1 MDDND
6 NKKAANPPEPAG
18 QPQGPAQPRVVLAQR
33 SRFSWIWILPIAA
46 ALVGAS
52 LVVRNWV
59 LTGPRITIS
68 FDSADGLVVDQ
79 TKLRYREVNV
89 GTISDIQVAP
99 DRRRVIVTAQ
109 LEREGSEFITQKGSR
124 FWVVRPR
131 LGLNGVSGLGTLL
144 SGVYI
149 GVDAPHTLE
158 KGESAF
164 DFTGLES
171 PPEVISG
178 RPGKRFVLTASAL
191 GSLDLGSP
199 LYYKGI
205 QVGQVISYELND
217 AGDGVRV
224 QVFVDAPN
232 DQFVTQGSRFWNVSG
247 VNMSLDSNGFNVR
260 THSLVSALAGGL
272 AFEQMP
278 GEPAVPAKSNAEY
291 ELFSTKE
298 QAMAE
303 PDGPAVDLNFHFHQ
317 SIKGLKVG
325 SKVEFRGLEL
335 GQVDDIDLEYDFE
348 RKRFFAL
355 VKASIYPQRFGRI
368 YEQVAASAVKGE
380 DPVRSLF
387 RPMVE
392 RGLRAQMRP
401 ASLIT
406 GQQYIALE
414 FFDKAAKVDFNPD
427 AHPLVVP
434 VIAGD
439 FDRLQ
444 EQVSDIVTKISA
456 VPFDQI
462 GKDLQ
467 GGLTDLGKVLKQF
480 EKNTVP
486 QLNGTLKAMD
496 QAVQKLSAMLE
507 SDSPLNSS
515 VDQTLRELNRSLR
528 SLRDLTDT
536 LQSQPS
542 SLLRGRSPDV
552 LPEPKP

>member
-1 MDDND
+1 MDDTNTT
-6 NKKAANPPEPAG
+6 NAGEPPPAG
-18 QPQGPAQPRVVLAQR
+18 RPKEPAQPRVIQAQR

-109 LEREGSEFITQKGSR
+109 LERDGSEFITQKDAR

-131 LGLNGVSGLGTLL
+131 LGLSGVSGLGTLL

-149 GVDAPHTLE
+149 GVDAPQSLE
-158 KGESAF
+158 KSESVF

-178 RPGKRFVLTASAL
+178 RPGKRFVLTAPAL

-205 QVGQVISYELND
+205 QVGQLISYELD
-217 AGDGVRV
+217 PQGHGVRV
-224 QVFVDAPN
+224 QVFVDSPN
-232 DQFVTQGSRFWNVSG
+232 DQFVTLGSRFWNVSG
-247 VNMSLDSNGFNVR
+247 VNMTLDSNGFNVR

-272 AFEQMP
+272 AFEQME
-278 GEPAVPAKSNAEY
+278 GESTEQAKANEEY

-303 PDGPAVDLNFHFHQ
+303 PDGPAVELNFHFHQ
-317 SIKGLKVG
+317 SIKGLTVG

-335 GQVDDIDLEYDFE
+335 GQVYDVDLEYDFE
-348 RKRFFAL
+348 GKRFYAL
-355 VKASIYPQRFGRI
+355 VKARIYPQRFGRI
-368 YEQVAASAVKGE
+368 YEQIESSALKGD

-387 RPMVE
+387 GPMVD

-414 FFDKAAKVDFNPD
+414 FFDKTPKVDFD
-427 AHPLVVP
+427 AKAQPMVIP

-444 EQVSDIVTKISA
+444 EQVSDIVTKIAA

-467 GGLTDLGKVLKQF
+467 RGLSDLSKVLKQMD
-480 EKNTVP
+480 KATVP
-486 QLNGTLKAMD
+486 QLNGTLKSID
-496 QAVQKLSAMLE
+496 QAVQKLGAMLE

-515 VDQTLRELNRSLR
+515 VDQSLRELNRSLR

-542 SLLRGRSPDV
+542 SLLRGRSADV